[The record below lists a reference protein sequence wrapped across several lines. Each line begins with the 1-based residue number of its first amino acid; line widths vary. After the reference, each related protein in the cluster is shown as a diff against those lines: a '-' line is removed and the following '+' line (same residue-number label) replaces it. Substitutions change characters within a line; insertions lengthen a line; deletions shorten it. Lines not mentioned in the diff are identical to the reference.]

1 MKRAKAEKLR
11 RAGYRVVDT
20 KEFLRLSEAESELI
34 ELKIALMEKAKERRL
49 KTNLRQEDLA
59 RRIGSSQSRIAK
71 LEAGASNVSLDLIIR
86 VLLTLGVTQ
95 KELGRTIAEAA

>member
-49 KTNLRQEDLA
+49 KTNLR
-59 RRIGSSQSRIAK
+59 
-71 LEAGASNVSLDLIIR
+71 
-86 VLLTLGVTQ
+86 
-95 KELGRTIAEAA
+95 